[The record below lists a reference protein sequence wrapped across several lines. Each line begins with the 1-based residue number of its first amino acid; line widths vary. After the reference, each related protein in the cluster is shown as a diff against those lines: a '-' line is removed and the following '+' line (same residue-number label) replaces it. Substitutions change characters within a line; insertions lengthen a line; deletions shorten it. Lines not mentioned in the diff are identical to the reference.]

1 VSAPEDWFTPVE
13 HEMGGDPSRPVQ
25 WYVLIKAMEAYRLG
39 TGMGLAHTWSLVHDG
54 NFDGALA
61 SFRDTVGGP
70 DATNMLLPPGEQ
82 RTLVRYLR
90 LADGAA

>member
-1 VSAPEDWFTPVE
+1 MTVEWFTPVE

-25 WYVLIKAMEAYRLG
+25 WYVLIKAMEAYRQR

-54 NFDGALA
+54 DFDGALA

-70 DATNMLLPPGEQ
+70 DAANALLPPNEQ
-82 RTLVRYLR
+82 RRVLDFLA
-90 LADGAA
+90 LADGVT